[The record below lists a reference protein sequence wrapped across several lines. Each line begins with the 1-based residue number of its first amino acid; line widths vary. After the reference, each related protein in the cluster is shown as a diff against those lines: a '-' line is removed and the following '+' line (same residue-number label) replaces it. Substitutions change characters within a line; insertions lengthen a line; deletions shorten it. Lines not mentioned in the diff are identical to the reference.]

1 MASKTKTK
9 AELEKELKEAL
20 KALQGYEAD
29 ASSPLDLSWLPPKAQ
44 KQISY
49 FLERAR
55 AKRKCAD
62 DRIIAACL
70 AWCALQGTKRHGIH
84 RLIEA
89 IEIETHCK
97 I

>member
-1 MASKTKTK
+1 MASKSKTD
-9 AELEKELKEAL
+9 LEKELKEAL
-20 KALQGYEAD
+20 KALQGYEA
-29 ASSPLDLSWLPPKAQ
+29 SSTAPLDTSWLPVKAQ

-49 FLERAR
+49 FLERVR
-55 AKRKCAD
+55 QKRKCTD
-62 DRIIAACL
+62 ERTIAACL

-84 RLIEA
+84 RLVEA